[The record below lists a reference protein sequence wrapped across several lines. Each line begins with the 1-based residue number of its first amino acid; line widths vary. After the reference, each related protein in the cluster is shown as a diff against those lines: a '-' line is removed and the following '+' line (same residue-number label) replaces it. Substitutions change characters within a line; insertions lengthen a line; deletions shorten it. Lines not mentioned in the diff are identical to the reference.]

1 MVVVHQVG
9 GNNTSALVLH
19 HGTKKK
25 CFFATVFY
33 FLTDNGFIFS
43 NFLLHWIGLD
53 WIIQLQ
59 CVELKKRADVT
70 YISGARQWIHPC

>member
-19 HGTKKK
+19 HGTKKM
-25 CFFATVFY
+25 FFSPLFSISSQTTVSSFPT
-33 FLTDNGFIFS
+33 FFF
-43 NFLLHWIGLD
+43 IGLD